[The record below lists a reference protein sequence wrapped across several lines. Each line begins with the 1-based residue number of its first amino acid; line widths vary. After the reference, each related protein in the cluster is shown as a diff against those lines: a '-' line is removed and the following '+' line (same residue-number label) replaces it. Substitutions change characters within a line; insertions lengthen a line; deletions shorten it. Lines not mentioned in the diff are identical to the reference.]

1 MKRKDIIFL
10 TTATLAL
17 VLSWMLFNIYHA
29 SVSSTI
35 TPVQNIQIKP
45 INPTF
50 DTKIVEKLKKREKV
64 SPIFEVEKGAQEQIS
79 TPSVI
84 LSSPNISSPSATPT
98 PNTTPIPNELKIAT
112 STGNIIINP
121 NP

>member
-1 MKRKDIIFL
+1 MKRKDVIFL
-10 TTATLAL
+10 FTATLAL
-17 VLSWMLFNIYHA
+17 VLSWMIFNIYHA

-35 TPVQNIQIKP
+35 PQVLNTQIKP
-45 INPTF
+45 ISSIF
-50 DTKIVEKLKKREKV
+50 DTKIVENLKKKEKIL
-64 SPIFEVEKGAQEQIS
+64 PIFEVEKEKLEQIS
-79 TPSVI
+79 TPSVL
-84 LSSPNISSPSATPT
+84 LSSPSISSPSATPT

>member
-1 MKRKDIIFL
+1 MKRNDVIFL
-10 TTATLAL
+10 LVSTFAL
-17 VLSWMLFNIYHA
+17 VLAWMSFNIYHA
-29 SVSSTI
+29 SVNSTI

-50 DTKIVEKLKKREKV
+50 DMKIVEKIKKRENAP
-64 SPIFEVEKGAQEQIS
+64 PIFEVEKGSQEQIS
-79 TPSVI
+79 TPSVL

-98 PNTTPIPNELKIAT
+98 PNVTPIPNELKIAT